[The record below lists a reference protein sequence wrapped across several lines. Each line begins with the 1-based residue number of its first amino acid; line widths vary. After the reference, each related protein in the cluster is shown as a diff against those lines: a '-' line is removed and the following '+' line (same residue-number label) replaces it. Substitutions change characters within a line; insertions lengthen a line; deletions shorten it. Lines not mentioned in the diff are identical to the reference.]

1 MADINKIIKE
11 HSEMLSRNS
20 GCATSLYTVVVAVL
34 LVVAGC
40 CPCKKLLRTGELV
53 SKDSTRIE
61 TRVETRIEY
70 KKDTFYVEIPSQ
82 TAERTTRD
90 STSYLENDYAESN
103 AAIKPDGS
111 LYHDLKTKPQ
121 SVPEE
126 VDIPIQYKDSI
137 RIEYQLEYKE
147 VPVPVEKELT
157 LKQKIC
163 IKLFPMT
170 LLISVVFLIYIF
182 RKPLLRLLKKV
193 IASFHS

>member
-1 MADINKIIKE
+1 MADINRIVKK

-111 LYHDLKTKPQ
+111 LYHDLVTKHQKIPK
-121 SVPEE
+121 EI
-126 VDIPIQYKDSI
+126 DIPVHHRDSTATFFHAAEI
-137 RIEYQLEYKE
+137 PAITE
-147 VPVPVEKELT
+147 VEADLT
-157 LKQKIC
+157 WWEITC
-163 IKLFPMT
+163 ITMFPMSLVVVAI
-170 LLISVVFLIYIF
+170 LLIIIF
-182 RKPLLRLLKKV
+182 RRPILSFVSNLLRNL
-193 IASFHS
+193 F